1 MPTKNTPIT
10 IRRKLSAF
18 CFLCSERLFSILIP
32 CKSKVCFGSK
42 AASTDFERWDEQ
54 VVSSWDG

>member
-18 CFLCSERLFSILIP
+18 CFLLSVLRTTLLDFDSLQIKSLFWIEGSEY
-32 CKSKVCFGSK
+32 
-42 AASTDFERWDEQ
+42 
-54 VVSSWDG
+54 